1 MDSFQFRGPVAE
13 RRLSRAAPGS
23 SSSSS
28 AGGVG
33 CSVGGSD
40 CRWKLLD
47 IAVDPNPVACIVLQL
62 PEVMGTDQRRNKGGR
77 YSFEIICG
85 KVARVC

>member
-33 CSVGGSD
+33 CSVGGVGGGVRTAAGS
-40 CRWKLLD
+40 CWTSPWT
-47 IAVDPNPVACIVLQL
+47 PNPVACIVLQL
-62 PEVMGTDQRRNKGGR
+62 PEVMGTDQRGEQRR
-77 YSFEIICG
+77 T
-85 KVARVC
+85 V